1 MQHKNIYKLISYFNA
16 NHLFYS
22 SINALNMTSTI
33 LPISNF
39 LAFKAGKSM
48 NSRNL
53 SQGLWYKK
61 QFCLVL
67 AGSFRWWCR
76 TNCILK
82 AFSTLCY
89 TIFVFKIYLRVTYI
103 ALRTCIHISN
113 VLQNQ
118 VWGCGAPINWPHLH
132 QKSKLI
138 LWSSLLMEYTWKN

>member
-1 MQHKNIYKLISYFNA
+1 MQLKNIYKLISYFNV

-22 SINALNMTSTI
+22 SFNALKMTSTI

-89 TIFVFKIYLRVTYI
+89 TIFVFKIYLRVILPAELAFTYQMYCRTRCGVL
-103 ALRTCIHISN
+103 ALLLIDHICTRNPS
-113 VLQNQ
+113 
-118 VWGCGAPINWPHLH
+118 
-132 QKSKLI
+132 
-138 LWSSLLMEYTWKN
+138 